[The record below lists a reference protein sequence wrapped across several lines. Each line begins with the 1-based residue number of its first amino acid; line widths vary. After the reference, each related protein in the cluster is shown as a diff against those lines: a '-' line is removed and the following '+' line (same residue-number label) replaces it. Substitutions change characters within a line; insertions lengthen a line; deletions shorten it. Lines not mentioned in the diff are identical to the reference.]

1 LKLRE
6 DEFFVVQFNPLIV
19 ELKWEKKVVTL
30 LGFASIEKQ
39 VGTA

>member
-19 ELKWEKKVVTL
+19 ETKMGKKVVTL